1 MKFFIDS
8 ADLKEIEEAE
18 KTIGL
23 DGITTNPSLLA
34 KAVTTQKE
42 KMDLKGY
49 IQKVVD
55 SVKGDVSL
63 ETLSNDAEGMVKEGR
78 NLMKFGKNVVV
89 KVPLTV
95 EGLKAVR
102 ALKKEGIRT
111 NVTLCFT
118 PNQAL
123 LAAKAGAYIVSPFVG
138 RLDDISQ
145 KGMQIIEEIV
155 QIYQN
160 YKIDTQVLVAS
171 IRHPIHVHQAALIG
185 ADIATIPLAVIKQLL
200 NHPKTDE
207 GQKRFLEDAGKVPE
221 YGQMIRK

>member
-8 ADLKEIEEAE
+8 ADLNEIEEAE

-34 KAVTTQKE
+34 KAVLAQKE
-42 KMDLKGY
+42 RIELKEY
-49 IQKVVD
+49 IQKVVN

-63 ETLSNDAEGMVKEGR
+63 ETLSNDAEGMVREGR
-78 NLMKFGKNVVV
+78 NLIQFGKNVVV

-102 ALKKEGIRT
+102 ALKKENIRC

-145 KGMQIIEEIV
+145 NGMQIVEEIV
-155 QIYQN
+155 KIYRN
-160 YKIDTQVLVAS
+160 YKISTQVLVAS
-171 IRHPIHVHQAALIG
+171 VRHPIHVHQAALIG
-185 ADIATIPLAVIKQLL
+185 ADIATIPLAVIRQLL

-207 GQKRFLEDAGKVPE
+207 GQQRFLEDAKKVPE
-221 YGQMIRK
+221 YERLIRK

>member
-34 KAVTTQKE
+34 KAVTAQKE
-42 KMDLKGY
+42 KIDLKEY